1 MVDLRF
7 PLEPGRYYVA
17 NGGSNTTVSSHAAT
31 LAQATP
37 RQRQYFGQSHAVDIV
52 AIGRWAL
59 PSSALNPTDPA
70 RYNIFGARVL
80 APCNGRVVLAV
91 DGKPDMRVPVMDSA
105 NMAGNHVLLRCS
117 SADILV
123 AHLRRGSVS
132 VAAGDVVRAGQVL
145 GQVGNSGNS
154 AMPHLHIHA
163 QRRGTKAG
171 PFSGT
176 PLPMRVNGQ
185 YLVRGDRPNGPGD

>member
-52 AIGRWAL
+52 AIGRWGL
-59 PSSALNPTDPA
+59 PSTGLNPPEPK
-70 RYNIFGARVL
+70 RYRIFGARVL
-80 APCNGRVVLAV
+80 APCEGSVVLAV

-105 NMAGNHVLLRCS
+105 NMAGNHVLLRCGG
-117 SADILV
+117 ADILL
-123 AHLRRGSVS
+123 AHLRRESVS
-132 VAAGDVVRAGQVL
+132 VAAGDVVRAGRVL

-154 AMPHLHIHA
+154 ALPHLHIHA
-163 QRRGTKAG
+163 QRRGTVSA
-171 PFSGT
+171 PLSGT

-185 YLVRGDRPNGPGD
+185 YLVRGDRPSGRGE